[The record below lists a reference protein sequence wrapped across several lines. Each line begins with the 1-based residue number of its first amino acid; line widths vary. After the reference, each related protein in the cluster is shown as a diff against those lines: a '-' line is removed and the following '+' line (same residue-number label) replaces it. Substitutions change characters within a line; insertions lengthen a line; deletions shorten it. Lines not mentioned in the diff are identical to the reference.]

1 MSEGAEEG
9 FLNICKMSILVGL
22 EGAEDVDHVTDV
34 DDDEVAAI
42 EDLDEIEAFLFTRL
56 GAACTVPND
65 LTLLDLMAD
74 AAAGEDDIGA
84 DGSSIDPNVITEPEK
99 KNQYAIGRE
108 ARR

>member
-22 EGAEDVDHVTDV
+22 EGAEDVDHDV

-42 EDLDEIEAFLFTRL
+42 EDLDEIKAFLFTRP
-56 GAACTVPND
+56 GAAGIFPNNLTPSD
-65 LTLLDLMAD
+65 LIGGAV
-74 AAAGEDDIGA
+74 AGEDDIGA